1 MSTQVTY
8 AGAQAP
14 GQLHYS
20 LVRVAGAKSD
30 LTATAQYMFWLMF
43 RNVASDGLVLIREL
57 TISSRQ
63 PWPPQRTRVG
73 YVEVRVPVAGGTLR
87 AEDTGEIGR
96 AHV

>member
-1 MSTQVTY
+1 MSTQVTH

-43 RNVASDGLVLIREL
+43 RNVASDGLVFESPPDPG
-57 TISSRQ
+57 TQ
-63 PWPPQRTRVG
+63 PSPP
-73 YVEVRVPVAGGTLR
+73 VRSLPGCILA
-87 AEDTGEIGR
+87 
-96 AHV
+96 